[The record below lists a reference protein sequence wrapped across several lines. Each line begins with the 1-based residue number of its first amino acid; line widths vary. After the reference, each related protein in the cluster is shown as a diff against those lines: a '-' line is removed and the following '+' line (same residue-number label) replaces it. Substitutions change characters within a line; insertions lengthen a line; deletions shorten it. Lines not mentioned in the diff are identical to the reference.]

1 MRQYDFEDEPFVVIE
16 RHGGGA
22 GSFLAGL
29 AIGAGIALLFAPQS
43 GAETRREIGR
53 RARRVRRAAE
63 GVVGDVTDSV
73 VDRFQAARAEVEE
86 RIESARHA
94 IELKKEQVQRAMEA
108 GRAAAQ
114 QARDDLE
121 RRIAETKAAYEAGA
135 DVARSARG
143 GAATGTTAARRARAV
158 AADDEG

>member
-114 QARDDLE
+114 QAREDLE

-135 DVARSARG
+135 QVARSARG
-143 GAATGTTAARRARAV
+143 GAAGATGAARARAL